1 MEAAEQRRII
11 EALILA
17 SPEPVNIQ
25 RLASIVPGVTT
36 ALAKDRINELNT
48 EYQEENRAFE
58 IWEVAGGFQ
67 VRTRAEFSGYVQKL
81 RKDRPLRLSQAA
93 LETVAIVAYK
103 QPVTRAELELVRGVD
118 SGAILKSLLERRL
131 LRLVGHREVPG
142 RPLIYGTSKRFLEI
156 FGLDSLKQL
165 PSLRELEELA
175 REQGLEVVSDD
186 GEESDAPVTEDQ
198 DLAEA
203 LGGGEAEQVADVD
216 ESLVVEEGRE
226 DAVLEAATDDSDA
239 PLDDAPLDDAPLDDA
254 PLDDAPLD
262 DALLDDAL
270 LDDAP
275 AELDD
280 AIAEPLPS
288 DELDRE

>member
-1 MEAAEQRRII
+1 
-11 EALILA
+11 
-17 SPEPVNIQ
+17 
-25 RLASIVPGVTT
+25 
-36 ALAKDRINELNT
+36 
-48 EYQEENRAFE
+48 
-58 IWEVAGGFQ
+58 
-67 VRTRAEFSGYVQKL
+67 
-81 RKDRPLRLSQAA
+81 

-254 PLDDAPLD
+254 LLD